1 MARGEARGLPSGGLC
16 AATPGAV
23 RATTRCPLPTHPD
36 LLPISHETLLK
47 LNPTVEKHPE
57 NSPEYVGLTVNAGV
71 AQPPSVNPY
80 LKPRRRQ
87 PLPSAADLVE
97 GILKGDVT
105 RLARAVTLIESVAPQ
120 HQAIA
125 QEVIEKCL
133 PYSGHSRRIGIT
145 GVPGA
150 GKSTSIDVFG
160 LHVLKDGGK
169 LAVLAIDPSSERT
182 QGSILGDKTRME
194 KLAVHPNAFIR
205 PSPSAGSLGGVARKT
220 RETIVLCEA
229 AGFDNVFVETVG
241 VGQSETAV
249 HSMVDFFLLIQ
260 LAGTGDEL
268 QGIKR
273 GIMEMADGIVINKAD
288 GDNIERAKLAQA
300 QFRSALRLFPTP
312 PSGWTPEVLTY
323 SGYFE
328 LGIPEVWDM
337 IDRYFHFVK
346 ENGYFE
352 RRRLN
357 QARYWMYE
365 TIDSELR
372 RRFYDDP
379 DRASLIAETERKVLD
394 NRLSPFA
401 AAQLLLK

>member
-1 MARGEARGLPSGGLC
+1 MKHIEN
-16 AATPGAV
+16 
-23 RATTRCPLPTHPD
+23 
-36 LLPISHETLLK
+36 SHEFAGLA
-47 LNPTVEKHPE
+47 V
-57 NSPEYVGLTVNAGV
+57 NSGV
-71 AQPPSVNPY
+71 TQPPSVNPY
-80 LKPRRRQ
+80 MQRRKRK
-87 PLPSAADLVE
+87 PLPSASELVE

-105 RLARAVTLIESVAPQ
+105 MLSRAVTLVESLSPS
-120 HQAIA
+120 HQAVA

-133 PYSGHSRRIGIT
+133 PYSGNSRRIGIT

-182 QGSILGDKTRME
+182 KGSILGDKTRME

-229 AGFDNVFVETVG
+229 AGFNNIFVETVG

-288 GDNIERAKLAQA
+288 GDNIQRARLAQA
-300 QFRSALRLFPTP
+300 QFRSALQLFPPTA
-312 PSGWTPEVLTY
+312 SGWQPEVLTY

-337 IDRYFHFVK
+337 IDRYFEFVTAS
-346 ENGYFE
+346 GYFDLK
-352 RRRLN
+352 RRQ
-357 QARYWMYE
+357 QARYWMLE
-365 TIDSELR
+365 TIDEQLR
-372 RRFYDDP
+372 SHFYNNP
-379 DRASLIAETERKVLD
+379 DIAAMLAEKEQLVLA
-394 NRLSPFA
+394 NRLSSFIA
-401 AAQLLLK
+401 ARDVLNTYFSLK